1 LLSFLAGIGRPTLIV
16 ATKSDRLSLNQLR
29 NSLQIL
35 AQDHPEA
42 HILPF
47 SAKTGSGRPELW
59 QEIRQAVENH
69 NNARLL
75 ARGN

>member
-1 LLSFLAGIGRPTLIV
+1 
-16 ATKSDRLSLNQLR
+16 LR

-59 QEIRQAVENH
+59 QEIRQAVEQVVTAMEASDLE
-69 NNARLL
+69 ARFFF
-75 ARGN
+75 ADG